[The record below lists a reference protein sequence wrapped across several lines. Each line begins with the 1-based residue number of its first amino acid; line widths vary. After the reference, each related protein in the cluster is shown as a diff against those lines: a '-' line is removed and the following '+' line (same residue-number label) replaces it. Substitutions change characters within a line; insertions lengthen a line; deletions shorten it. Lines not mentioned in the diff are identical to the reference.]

1 MAGQN
6 AAESTGSAQNLMNEA
21 LEKASVD
28 LDKTVR
34 ACIIELKNFS
44 ETLENRLAHNLE
56 QLLEQSKHFAES
68 NVEDLSA
75 QREEMVDKLAEFERS
90 EITTI
95 STAAREVRQQISQKA
110 KQAGDEIALIV
121 DQQIA
126 ELASL
131 VATPDK
137 RFDSFIKDGN
147 ESLAGAMKDNN
158 KKIEAKTVGFET
170 ELSDKAQNF
179 EEAVKGVLTASKT
192 GIQDVLDQHYKD
204 LEVKIDSVI
213 SQLSGVLKTARTD
226 MDSHAARGQSTL
238 ENSGESG
245 KTFMANSLEAWRAD
259 CEKLDRTFLD
269 TLTLES
275 KDSEHEHSGRLD
287 YKVNEVKAEISSI
300 ANDANVKL
308 AANHKLFLNSLKRL
322 QKKYVDRLER
332 LTTKFDA
339 ALAEEAKLPQT
350 STAGKSSTEL
360 REMLRSR
367 LQTRSKE
374 IIKALQKQI
383 EQIEAE
389 YGRYSSGST
398 ERMETIKT
406 STIDSLEKQLKTMRT
421 EIERITKNFHSQ
433 MSDLNSDLPQIE
445 EAGITAAMAVTAYRD
460 ARLSFGSE

>member
-6 AAESTGSAQNLMNEA
+6 ATENMGSAQDLINEA
-21 LEKASVD
+21 LEKASVE
-28 LDKTVR
+28 LDRTVK
-34 ACIIELKNFS
+34 ACIAELKNFS

-56 QLLEQSKHFAES
+56 QMLEQSKHFAES
-68 NVEDLSA
+68 NVEDLAA
-75 QREEMVDKLAEFERS
+75 QREELVDQLADFERS

-110 KQAGDEIALIV
+110 KMAGDAIAAIV
-121 DQQIA
+121 EQQIA
-126 ELASL
+126 ELTTL

-137 RFDSFIKDGN
+137 RFDTFTKDGG
-147 ESLAGAMKDNN
+147 EALATALKASNR
-158 KKIEAKTVGFET
+158 KIENQTVSYET
-170 ELSDKAQNF
+170 ELNDKAHQF
-179 EEAVKGVLTASKT
+179 EESVKGVLSTSKA
-192 GIQDVLDQHYKD
+192 GIQEVLDQHNKD

-213 SQLSGVLKTARTD
+213 AQLSGVLQTAQTD
-226 MDSHAARGQSTL
+226 MTSHAAKGQATL
-238 ENSGESG
+238 EASGEHG
-245 KTFMANSLEAWRAD
+245 KSLMSSSLETWRGD
-259 CEKLDRTFLD
+259 CEKLDRNFLD

-275 KDSEHEHSGRLD
+275 KDSEHEHAGRLD
-287 YKVNEVKAEISSI
+287 YKVNEVKAEISGI

-308 AANHKLFLNSLKRL
+308 STNHKMFLSSLKRL

-350 STAGKSSTEL
+350 SAAGKTSPEL
-360 REMLRSR
+360 RELLRAR

-374 IIKALQKQI
+374 IVKALQKQI
-383 EQIEAE
+383 EQIESE
-389 YGRYSSGST
+389 YSRYSAGST
-398 ERMETIKT
+398 ERMENIKS
-406 STIDSLEKQLKTMRT
+406 STIDSLEKQLKTMRN

-433 MSDLNSDLPQIE
+433 MTDMNADLPQIE